1 MRYRAPLLDPETGA
15 LSNDHYRVLTSHQL
29 SRFAQWSIQTGRP
42 VLDLMD
48 GFMLEE
54 IPGENNVMMEG
65 TLPTSQMWGAI
76 LPDGSTHT

>member
-1 MRYRAPLLDPETGA
+1 MRYRAPLLDPETGV
-15 LSNDHYRVLTSHQL
+15 LSNDHYRVLTSHQFA
-29 SRFAQWSIQTGRP
+29 RFAQWSIQTGRP
-42 VLDLMD
+42 VLELME